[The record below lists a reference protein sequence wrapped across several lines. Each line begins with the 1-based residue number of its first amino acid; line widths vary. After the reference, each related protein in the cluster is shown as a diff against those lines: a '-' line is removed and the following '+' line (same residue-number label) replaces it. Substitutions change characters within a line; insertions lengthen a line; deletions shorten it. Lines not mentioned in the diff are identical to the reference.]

1 MCSHPFHLVFGLAES
16 LLNRLID
23 SYVAKDVAKEEV
35 GVRNEDI

>member
-23 SYVAKDVAKEEV
+23 SYVAKEEV
-35 GVRNEDI
+35 GVRNEDV